1 LEDLMRSRD
10 AINAPEAL
18 VLTMVLVSAADGGM
32 TDREIGIM
40 SGLVQTLPAFK
51 DFTSGELA
59 DVTERAAS
67 LLHEDDGLAHAGRL
81 MRAALNSKLRET
93 AYALACEVVAG
104 GDGARRQS
112 LDMVEFVR
120 GELGLDTLIST
131 AIERGVRARYQRVD
145 PTD

>member
-1 LEDLMRSRD
+1 MRSSD
-10 AINAPEAL
+10 AIDAPEAL

-40 SGLVQTLPAFK
+40 SGLVQTLPAFE
-51 DFTSGELA
+51 DFTTEQLA
-59 DVTERAAS
+59 DVTDRAAE
-67 LLHEDDGLAHAGRL
+67 LLNDDDGLAHAARL

-104 GDGARRQS
+104 GEGARRQS
-112 LDMVEFVR
+112 MDMLDFVR
-120 GELGLDTLIST
+120 GELGLDQLVSV

-145 PTD
+145 PAD

>member
-1 LEDLMRSRD
+1 MRSRD

-40 SGLVQTLPAFK
+40 SGLVQTLPAFQ
-51 DFTSGELA
+51 DFTSAELA
-59 DVTERAAS
+59 DVSERAAS

-81 MRAALNSKLRET
+81 MRAALSSKLRET

-112 LDMVEFVR
+112 LEMLEFVR
-120 GELGLDTLIST
+120 GELGLDTLISA

>member
-1 LEDLMRSRD
+1 MRLSD

-18 VLTMVLVSAADGGM
+18 VLTMVLVSAADGSM

-40 SGLVQTLPAFK
+40 SGLVQTLPAFQ
-51 DFTSGELA
+51 DFTSAELA
-59 DVTERAAS
+59 DVSERAAA

-81 MRAALNSKLRET
+81 MRTALSSKLRET

-112 LDMVEFVR
+112 LDMLEFVR
-120 GELGLDTLIST
+120 NELGLDTLIST

-145 PTD
+145 TAD